1 MAEELQNLIERIKQ
15 EGVEN
20 AQKQAEEIIS
30 KATAKASD
38 LVNAAQEKAEAI
50 LKKAQSDT
58 EIYTERSIKTLE
70 QAARDVLIS
79 VGHGVERLFK
89 DIIEQS
95 LAESLT
101 PEELMRMIVA
111 MVKAYTDQ
119 GMTEN
124 RVDVLVSPE
133 DQEKIKKL
141 YMSKYRDVLGKG
153 VEIRSDDDIIKGFRI
168 SLRDGQVYH
177 DFTLESIADVLSS
190 FIQPKIAEIVHR
202 VAEKQVK

>member
-1 MAEELQNLIERIKQ
+1 MAEELQNLIERIKK

-20 AQKQAEEIIS
+20 AQKQAEAIVS
-30 KATAKASD
+30 KANTHATD
-38 LVNAAQEKAEAI
+38 LVKAAQEKAKTI

-58 EIYTERSIKTLE
+58 EVYTERSIKTLE

-89 DIIEQS
+89 DIIEKS
-95 LAESLT
+95 LTKNLT
-101 PEELMRMIVA
+101 PEELMKMIVA
-111 MVKAYTDQ
+111 MVKAYTDK
-119 GMTEN
+119 GMTETS
-124 RVDVLVSPE
+124 VDVLVSPD

-141 YMSKYRDVLGKG
+141 YISKYSDILGKG
-153 VEIRSDDDIIKGFRI
+153 VEIRSDDDIIKGFKI
-168 SLRDGQVYH
+168 SLKDGKVYH